1 MTVSRHRKGHL
12 LQADGYQL
20 VLEFKTTQTKTMTS
34 IYRCF
39 PEGVND
45 KQWFADM
52 ITVPVRVSTEASFRI
67 SLSDMRNRDEKDAI
81 IDQLY
86 REFNRRVSSV
96 DPETYKSEGV
106 MARLVARKS

>member
-1 MTVSRHRKGHL
+1 M
-12 LQADGYQL
+12 
-20 VLEFKTTQTKTMTS
+20 
-34 IYRCF
+34 
-39 PEGVND
+39 ND

-52 ITVPVRVSTEASFRI
+52 ITVPLRVTSESSFRI
-67 SLSDMRNRDEKDAI
+67 SLSDMRSRDEKDAI

-86 REFNRRVSSV
+86 PEFNRRVSSV

>member
-1 MTVSRHRKGHL
+1 MYL
-12 LQADGYQL
+12 CL
-20 VLEFKTTQTKTMTS
+20 
-34 IYRCF
+34 

-81 IDQLY
+81 IDHFY
-86 REFNRRVSSV
+86 RVFNQRILSA
-96 DPETYKSEGV
+96 DPETYKSEAV
-106 MARLVARKS
+106 MARLVPRKS

>member
-1 MTVSRHRKGHL
+1 MYL
-12 LQADGYQL
+12 CL
-20 VLEFKTTQTKTMTS
+20 
-34 IYRCF
+34 

-81 IDQLY
+81 IDHFY
-86 REFNRRVSSV
+86 RVFNQRILSV
-96 DPETYKSEGV
+96 DPETYKSEAV
-106 MARLVARKS
+106 TARLVARKS